1 MQKSKAITPEMSG
14 IFERIEKQTEEYENA
29 FNELNKFYRD
39 LIRIQRENEELILK
53 NQSLFEKNTEL
64 IERIEKV
71 ESFVENYIKLRLD
84 KVVEDII
91 HHLEVNIIDDFKEKI
106 DTVIEDF
113 THRAEQAIG
122 MVEGSTGIVELL
134 KKLRETSD
142 TADKKVSD
150 VDTKLKDVNKAND
163 EILIIKEEFFDTRR
177 QIKDLVEDTNKIS
190 STLVKNMQAE
200 FKNAINESNAKF
212 KNAINE
218 STQDAEEKLKNTVNK
233 MKETQTNIIQRINH
247 TEEKLEVFIGIAN
260 KLETHLKDFKKSGI
274 DINRSLIE
282 ELKSKVED
290 MEANFKRVKKK

>member
-71 ESFVENYIKLRLD
+71 ESFVENYINLRLD
-84 KVVEDII
+84 KVVGDII

-106 DTVIEDF
+106 DNVIEDF

-163 EILIIKEEFFDTRR
+163 EILIMKEEFFDTRR

-190 STLVKNMQAE
+190 STLVKNMQSE
-200 FKNAINESNAKF
+200 FKNAINESNAEF
-212 KNAINE
+212 KNAIKE

-282 ELKSKVED
+282 ELKSKVEN